1 MMAGD
6 AMTAAVGSGGESARW
21 LRRSGLA
28 KVRHHGR
35 SLVRKVMAGDER
47 ERG

>member
-1 MMAGD
+1 MAGD
-6 AMTAAVGSGGESARW
+6 ERMTAVASGGESARW

-35 SLVRKVMAGDER
+35 SLV
-47 ERG
+47 